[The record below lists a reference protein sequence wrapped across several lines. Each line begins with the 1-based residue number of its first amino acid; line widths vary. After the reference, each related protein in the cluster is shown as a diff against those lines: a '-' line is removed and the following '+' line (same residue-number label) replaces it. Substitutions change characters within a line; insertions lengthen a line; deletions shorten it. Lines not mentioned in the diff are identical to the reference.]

1 MMDNLLKKN
10 WPCEPECPLCYCINE
25 TYEHLLTECN
35 FTEVVW
41 DKIVQDLPIHHSLI
55 PFNKG
60 RISDWI
66 QAAGQA
72 GSKQRQRVSAGI
84 IFLFWWL
91 IWKERKVRVFEL
103 QESSFIQVVERI
115 KAAAREFNQ
124 AVAPF

>member
-1 MMDNLLKKN
+1 
-10 WPCEPECPLCYCINE
+10 
-25 TYEHLLTECN
+25 
-35 FTEVVW
+35 
-41 DKIVQDLPIHHSLI
+41 LI

-60 RISDWI
+60 MISDWI

-72 GSKQRQRVSAGI
+72 GSKQQQRVSAGI
-84 IFLFWWL
+84 IFLSWWL